1 MKRVRANFHICLCM
15 SPVGNDLRV
24 RCRQFPSLVNC
35 CTLDWFS
42 KWPPE
47 ALLFVSQ
54 QKLIDLELPSEEV
67 RDELAKMCMLIHTTV
82 EDASERFFS
91 ELRRRVYT
99 TPKSYLDL
107 ISLYINTLDK
117 KRKEYNANK
126 NRLAD
131 GLKKLNDTNMQI
143 AELKVSLAES
153 APILA
158 QKDIDLAETM
168 TIVERETTEANIVK
182 AQVEKEEEIVS
193 KQYNEA
199 NAVKAEVEE
208 DLAAAQPEMD
218 KAKTA
223 VASLEAASITELASF
238 NTPHDNIRLVLEPI
252 MMLLGQKKDWKTAQQ
267 NMKKTQPFLKLLKE
281 FDVSTVK
288 ESLIQKI
295 RKEYLSKP
303 EFTPATVTKLS
314 TPAGSMCTWIIALSS
329 YQIVYKKIVPKK
341 AKLKEVSGAAEEAKA
356 ILDEKLAGVRKAQDK
371 VDTLNA

>member
-1 MKRVRANFHICLCM
+1 MFASGVMGKEISFTLTDSQILMESFLEDINNILNTGEVPNLMLGEDKDYINQELPNQIKIEGSTELIQQEFVKRVRQNFHICLCM

-54 QKLIDLELPSEEV
+54 QKLIDMELPSEEV

-82 EDASERFFS
+82 EEASDRFYD

-117 KRKEYNANK
+117 KRKEYYANK
-126 NRLAD
+126 NRLSD
-131 GLKKLNDTNMQI
+131 GLKKLEDTNKQI

-168 TIVERETTEANIVK
+168 KVVEKETADANVIK
-182 AQVEKEEEIVS
+182 AQVEKEEEVVS
-193 KQYNEA
+193 KQYAEA
-199 NAVKAEVEE
+199 NAVKAEV
-208 DLAAAQPEMD
+208 
-218 KAKTA
+218 
-223 VASLEAASITELASF
+223 
-238 NTPHDNIRLVLEPI
+238 
-252 MMLLGQKKDWKTAQQ
+252 
-267 NMKKTQPFLKLLKE
+267 
-281 FDVSTVK
+281 
-288 ESLIQKI
+288 
-295 RKEYLSKP
+295 
-303 EFTPATVTKLS
+303 
-314 TPAGSMCTWIIALSS
+314 
-329 YQIVYKKIVPKK
+329 
-341 AKLKEVSGAAEEAKA
+341 
-356 ILDEKLAGVRKAQDK
+356 
-371 VDTLNA
+371 